1 MFEDGKNIESGT
13 HEGLLAQLDS
23 QYRKFYL
30 ASLGQNDDD
39 EEQEEA
45 DDEES
50 VVDSEKTAVSEHDSD
65 ETAWEDEEA
74 DEPQDAD
81 PVGEV
86 LQASEDDLLSR
97 TKHDKNGK
105 GRERS
110 DSGYYP
116 QPQEVESD

>member
-13 HEGLLAQLDS
+13 HEALLAQLDS
-23 QYRKFYL
+23 RYRRFYL
-30 ASLGQNDDD
+30 ASLGQDDDD
-39 EEQEEA
+39 EEDDG

-65 ETAWEDEEA
+65 VTAWEDEEA
-74 DEPQDAD
+74 DEPEDAD
-81 PVGEV
+81 VVDEV
-86 LQASEDDLLSR
+86 LQASEDDLFSSIKR
-97 TKHDKNGK
+97 DKKGK

-116 QPQEVESD
+116 HPQEVESD